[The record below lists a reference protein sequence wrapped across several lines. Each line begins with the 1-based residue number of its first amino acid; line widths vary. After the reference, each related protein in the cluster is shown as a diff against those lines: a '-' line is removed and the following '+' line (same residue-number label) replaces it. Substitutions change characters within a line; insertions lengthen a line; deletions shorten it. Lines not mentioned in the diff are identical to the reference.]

1 MNETIKTIITR
12 RSIRS
17 FKPDPIEKEKLDAIL
32 EAGTY
37 APTAMG
43 RQAPVMVVVTDPDM
57 IDKMEKINARFTAGE
72 HPFYGAKTVI
82 VVLADTRLSAN
93 NAMQDGSLVMGNLM
107 LAAHSLGVDSCWIN
121 RATETFKTP
130 EGIEL
135 LKKWGLD
142 ENFVGVG
149 NCVLGYR
156 DCEYP
161 EPKPRKKDYVIWD

>member
-1 MNETIKTIITR
+1 MNETIKTIISR
-12 RSIRS
+12 RSIRK
-17 FKPDPIEKEKLDAIL
+17 FKPDPIEKDKLDAIL

-43 RQAPVMVVVTDPDM
+43 RQAPVMVVVTDPEM
-57 IDKMEKINARFTAGE
+57 IDKMEKINAGFTANE

-82 VVLADTRLSAN
+82 VVLADTRLSGN

-121 RATETFKTP
+121 RALETFKTP
-130 EGIEL
+130 EGIEM

-161 EPKPRKKDYVIWD
+161 EPKPRKENYIIWD

>member
-1 MNETIKTIITR
+1 MNETIKTIISR
-12 RSIRS
+12 RSVRK
-17 FKPDPIEKEKLDAIL
+17 FKPDPIEREKLDQIL

-57 IDKMEKINARFTAGE
+57 VDKLEEINARFTANE

-82 VVLADTRLSAN
+82 VVFADTELSGA

-107 LAAHSLGVDSCWIN
+107 LAAHSLDVDSCWIN
-121 RATETFKTP
+121 RATESFKTP
-130 EGIEL
+130 EGLEIM
-135 LKKWGLD
+135 KKWGLD
-142 ENFVGVG
+142 EKYVGVG

-156 DCEYP
+156 DCDYP
-161 EPKPRKKDYVIWD
+161 EPKPRKENYIIWD